1 MIGTNLRFEDVGTIS
16 QTCLCANVQRAAR
29 AIGRRFD
36 DAFRPLDL
44 TNWQFTLMVAL
55 HRPQAP
61 TISLVAHD
69 LATDRT
75 TITANL
81 KPLERR
87 GLVTVRPDGEDR
99 RARRVALTAS
109 GLALLQEAYVVWL
122 RAQRTIVADLALKD
136 MDGILASLRAI
147 AAVPPEHRAPVD
159 GRDADADFHGSREVG
174 VRR

>member
-61 TISLVAHD
+61 TISL
-69 LATDRT
+69 ATDRT

-122 RAQRTIVADLALKD
+122 RAQRTTVADLALKD